1 MRIFLV
7 TLAVSTA
14 SGVALW
20 QFGLAHRIWPA
31 HPVLATV
38 VLAAGCGIAAQLVA
52 SHDPVIA
59 RIVEEPRFTVVG
71 ISTRTTN
78 AIEMSGRGVIGNE
91 WNRFMKDG
99 LLAKIPNRVD
109 SSILAVYTDYE
120 SDHSGAYTFILGA
133 RVSSREP
140 APSGMVAKEVPPGKY
155 AVFTTARGPAAKVVP
170 GAWQHINSLQKSAP
184 GGDRTYRADF
194 EVYGPQAADP
204 QHAVVDIYVGI
215 R

>member
-7 TLAVSTA
+7 TLAVSTVA
-14 SGVALW
+14 AVALW
-20 QFGLAHRIWPA
+20 QFHLAHKIWPS
-31 HPVLATV
+31 HPFLATV
-38 VLAAGCGIAAQLVA
+38 FIAAGCGFAAQLVA
-52 SHDPVIA
+52 SHDLATA
-59 RIVEEPRFTVVG
+59 RIVEKPGFTVVG

-109 SSILAVYTDYE
+109 TSILALYTDYE

-133 RVSSREP
+133 RVSS
-140 APSGMVAKEVPPGKY
+140 AKNVPSGMVTKEVPPGKY
-155 AVFTTARGPAAKVVP
+155 AVFTSRRGPAAKVVP
-170 GAWQHINSLQKSAP
+170 EAWQHINSLPNSAP
-184 GGDRTYRADF
+184 GGDRTYRTDF
-194 EVYGPQAADP
+194 EVYGPPAADP
-204 QHAVVDIYVGI
+204 QHAQVEIYIGI

>member
-1 MRIFLV
+1 MRTFLV
-7 TLAVSTA
+7 TLAVSMAAGT
-14 SGVALW
+14 ALW
-20 QFGLAHRIWPA
+20 QFRLAHKVWPS

-38 VLAAGCGIAAQLVA
+38 VIAAGCGFAAQLVA
-52 SHDPVIA
+52 SHDPVTS
-59 RIVEEPRFTVVG
+59 RIVEEPGFKVVG

-78 AIEMSGRGVIGNE
+78 AIEMSGRGVIGNT
-91 WNRFMKDG
+91 WSRFMKDA

-109 SSILAVYTDYE
+109 PSIIAVYTEYE

-133 RVSSREP
+133 RVSSAEHP
-140 APSGMVAKEVPPGKY
+140 PSGMVAKEVPPGKY
-155 AVFTTARGPAAKVVP
+155 AVFTSARGPTAKVVSE
-170 GAWQHINSLQKSAP
+170 AWQQINSLPKSAP

-204 QHAVVDIYVGI
+204 QHAQVDIYIGI